1 MKTHLTRLTILPT
14 HKTVNVPA
22 GTLVAD
28 ALRLA
33 GVALDMPCGGQGTC
47 GKCRVKLNG
56 ACVLACQT
64 KLQSDS
70 VVEVSC
76 QSQSDFAL
84 QTKACSSDCLGVAV
98 DIGTTTVETRLIE
111 IESGAV
117 AATLSELNA
126 QQSFG
131 ADVISRIHYEMT
143 RKAGREEL
151 TAAVVGQVQSLI
163 DQYCGR
169 LSIRPE
175 RIKRVCVTGNTAML
189 TWFTGRSARSLGSV
203 PFAPSIPLTGQ
214 ILPAASVDLNLPDA
228 QVVVPPVIAGFL
240 GGDILGVVDRC
251 VHLEDCNTTP
261 PPRKWL
267 ALDVGTNGE
276 MAIYHNG
283 ALAAAST
290 AAGPALEG
298 AGISIGTKAGAG
310 AVNSVRVNDD
320 GELAWT
326 TLNGSA
332 PTGVCGSGLIDLI
345 ACLLKTG
352 RLLPKG
358 KLRIPPAAPLNITQK
373 DVRQVQLACGA
384 IRTGVLALLEC
395 VGLTMADL
403 DAVYIA
409 GNFGC
414 HLSVTSLF
422 DVGILPPGRPDQ
434 VRFLGNLALDAAA
447 DVLPRP
453 HLEDAMLN
461 LKRQAR
467 SVKPFNLAE
476 LPDFADRFSKS
487 MTFPAPETVI

>member
-1 MKTHLTRLTILPT
+1 MTIHLTILPT

-33 GVALDMPCGGQGTC
+33 GIALDMPCGGQGTC

-76 QSQSDFAL
+76 QSESDFAL

-117 AATLSELNA
+117 LATLSELNS

-189 TWFTGRSARSLGSV
+189 TWFVGQSGLSLGSV

-214 ILPAASVDLNLPDA
+214 ILPAASVGLNLPDA
-228 QVVVPPVIAGFL
+228 QVVVPPVIGGFL
-240 GGDILGVVDRC
+240 GGDILGVIDRC
-251 VHLEDCNTTP
+251 LKAERSQKN
-261 PPRKWL
+261 RSWL

-276 MAIYHNG
+276 MAIFHNG

-320 GELAWT
+320 GELTWT

-422 DVGILPPGRPDQ
+422 DVGILPPGRPEQ
-434 VRFLGNLALDAAA
+434 VQFLGNLALDEAA
-447 DVLPRP
+447 DVLLHPNA
-453 HLEDAMLN
+453 LDALSELN
-461 LKRQAR
+461 QTAR
-467 SVKPFNLAE
+467 SVKAINLAE
-476 LPDFADRFSKS
+476 LPDFTDRFTHAMK
-487 MTFPAPETVI
+487 FPSPENVI

>member
-1 MKTHLTRLTILPT
+1 MKIHVKILPT

-33 GVALDMPCGGQGTC
+33 GIALDMPCGGQGTC

-76 QSQSDFAL
+76 QSESDFAL

-117 AATLSELNA
+117 LATLSELNA

-131 ADVISRIHYEMT
+131 ADVISRIHFEQT
-143 RKAGREEL
+143 HSKTGREEL
-151 TAAVVGQVQSLI
+151 TGAIVRQVQNLI
-163 DQYCGR
+163 DQYCVR

-175 RIKRVCVTGNTAML
+175 RIKRVSVTGNTAML
-189 TWFTGRSARSLGSV
+189 TWFVGQSGLSLGSV
-203 PFAPSIPLTGQ
+203 PFQPAIPVTGQ
-214 ILPAASVDLNLPDA
+214 FLPAENLGLNLPGA
-228 QVVVPPVIAGFL
+228 QVIVPPVIGGFL
-240 GGDILGVVDRC
+240 GGDILGVIDRC
-251 VHLEDCNTTP
+251 LKAERSQKN
-261 PPRKWL
+261 RSWL

-276 MAIYHNG
+276 MAIFHNG
-283 ALAAAST
+283 TLAAAST

-310 AVNSVRVNDD
+310 AVNSVRVNED
-320 GELAWT
+320 GELVWT
-326 TLNGSA
+326 TLNDSA

-422 DVGILPPGRPDQ
+422 DVGILPPGLPEQ

-447 DVLPRP
+447 DVLRRP
-453 HLEDAMLN
+453 DLEDALLDLN
-461 LKRQAR
+461 RLAR

-476 LPDFADRFSKS
+476 LPDFTDRFSKS
-487 MTFPAPETVI
+487 MTFPAPEISI

>member
-1 MKTHLTRLTILPT
+1 MKLRLTILPT

-33 GVALDMPCGGQGTC
+33 GIALDMPCGGQGTC

-76 QSQSDFAL
+76 QSESDFAL

-117 AATLSELNA
+117 LATLSELNA

-131 ADVISRIHYEMT
+131 ADVISRIHFEQT
-143 RKAGREEL
+143 HSKTGREEL
-151 TAAVVGQVQSLI
+151 TGAIVRQVQNLI

-175 RIKRVCVTGNTAML
+175 RIKRVSVTGNTAML
-189 TWFTGRSARSLGSV
+189 TWFVGQSGLSLGSV
-203 PFAPSIPLTGQ
+203 PFQPAIPVTGQ
-214 ILPAASVDLNLPDA
+214 VLPAENLGLNLPGA
-228 QVVVPPVIAGFL
+228 QVIVPPVIGGFL
-240 GGDILGVVDRC
+240 GGDILGVIDRC
-251 VHLEDCNTTP
+251 LKAERSQKN
-261 PPRKWL
+261 RSWL

-276 MAIYHNG
+276 MAIFHNG
-283 ALAAAST
+283 TLAAAST

-310 AVNSVRVNDD
+310 AVNSVRVNED

-326 TLNGSA
+326 TLNDSA

-352 RLLPKG
+352 QLLPKG

-395 VGLTMADL
+395 AGLTMADL

-422 DVGILPPGRPDQ
+422 DVGILPPGRPEQ
-434 VRFLGNLALDAAA
+434 VQFLGNLALDEAA
-447 DVLPRP
+447 DVMLHPNA
-453 HLEDAMLN
+453 LDALSELN
-461 LKRQAR
+461 QTAR
-467 SVKPFNLAE
+467 SVKAINLAE
-476 LPDFADRFSKS
+476 LPDFTDRFTHAMK
-487 MTFPAPETVI
+487 FPSPESSA

>member
-1 MKTHLTRLTILPT
+1 MYTVKILPNDIT
-14 HKTVNVPA
+14 IEVQEGTTLLDVQIKA
-22 GTLVAD
+22 GLHPD
-28 ALRLA
+28 A
-33 GVALDMPCGGQGTC
+33 PCGGQGTC

-84 QTKACSSDCLGVAV
+84 KTKACSSDCLGVAV

-117 AATLSELNA
+117 LATLSELNA

-151 TAAVVGQVQSLI
+151 TGAVVGQVQSLI

-169 LSIRPE
+169 LSIHPE
-175 RIKRVCVTGNTAML
+175 RIKRISVTGNTAML
-189 TWFTGRSARSLGSV
+189 TWFVGQSGLSLGSV
-203 PFAPSIPLTGQ
+203 PFQPAIPVTGQ
-214 ILPAASVDLNLPDA
+214 VLPAENLGLNLPGA
-228 QVVVPPVIAGFL
+228 QVIVPPVIAGFL

-251 VHLEDCNTTP
+251 VHLEDCNTTRS
-261 PPRKWL
+261 PRKWL

-276 MAIYHNG
+276 MAIFHNG
-283 ALAAAST
+283 TLAAAST

-298 AGISIGTKAGAG
+298 AGISIGTKAGVG

-320 GELAWT
+320 GELTWT
-326 TLNGSA
+326 TLNDSA

-373 DVRQVQLACGA
+373 YVRQVQLACGA

-422 DVGILPPGRPDQ
+422 DVGILPPGRPEQ
-434 VRFLGNLALDAAA
+434 VQFLGNLALDEAA
-447 DVLPRP
+447 DVLLHPNA
-453 HLEDAMLN
+453 LDALSELN
-461 LKRQAR
+461 QTAR
-467 SVKPFNLAE
+467 SVKAINLAE
-476 LPDFADRFSKS
+476 LPDFTDRFTHAMK
-487 MTFPAPETVI
+487 FPSPENVI

>member
-1 MKTHLTRLTILPT
+1 MKLHLTILPT
-14 HKTVNVPA
+14 HQTVNVPA
-22 GTLVAD
+22 GTLVSD

-33 GVALDMPCGGQGTC
+33 GIALDMPCGGQGTC

-76 QSQSDFAL
+76 QSDSDFAL
-84 QTKACSSDCLGVAV
+84 QAKACSSDCLGVAV

-111 IESGAV
+111 IESGV
-117 AATLSELNA
+117 VLATLSELNA

-131 ADVISRIHYEMT
+131 ADVISRIHFEQT
-143 RKAGREEL
+143 HSKTGREEL
-151 TAAVVGQVQSLI
+151 TGAIVRQVQNLI

-175 RIKRVCVTGNTAML
+175 RIKRVSVTGNTAML
-189 TWFTGRSARSLGSV
+189 TWFVGQSGLSLGSV
-203 PFAPSIPLTGQ
+203 PFQPAIPVTGQ
-214 ILPAASVDLNLPDA
+214 VLLAENLGLNLPGA
-228 QVVVPPVIAGFL
+228 QVIVPPVIGGFL
-240 GGDILGVVDRC
+240 GGDILGVIDRC
-251 VHLEDCNTTP
+251 LKAERSQKN
-261 PPRKWL
+261 RSWL

-276 MAIYHNG
+276 MAIFHNG
-283 ALAAAST
+283 TLAAAST

-326 TLNGSA
+326 TLNDSA
-332 PTGVCGSGLIDLI
+332 PIGVCGSGLIDLI

-352 RLLPKG
+352 QLLPKG

-422 DVGILPPGRPDQ
+422 DVGILPPGRPEQ
-434 VRFLGNLALDAAA
+434 VQFLGNLALDAAA
-447 DVLPRP
+447 DVLRRP
-453 HLEDAMLN
+453 DQEDALLDLN
-461 LKRQAR
+461 RLAR

-476 LPDFADRFSKS
+476 LPDFTDRFSKS
-487 MTFPAPETVI
+487 MTFPAPEISI

>member
-1 MKTHLTRLTILPT
+1 MKLHLTILPM

-28 ALRLA
+28 TLRLA
-33 GVALDMPCGGQGTC
+33 GIALDMPCGGQGTC

-76 QSQSDFAL
+76 QSQSDFAF
-84 QTKACSSDCLGVAV
+84 QTKLCSSDCLGLAV

-117 AATLSELNA
+117 LATLSELNS

-131 ADVISRIHYEMT
+131 ADVISRIHFEQT
-143 RKAGREEL
+143 HSKTGREEL
-151 TAAVVGQVQSLI
+151 TGAVVGQVQNLI

-175 RIKRVCVTGNTAML
+175 RIKRVSVTGNTAML
-189 TWFTGRSARSLGSV
+189 TWFVGQSGLSLGSV
-203 PFAPSIPLTGQ
+203 PFQPAIPVTGQ
-214 ILPAASVDLNLPDA
+214 VLPAENLGLNLPGA
-228 QVVVPPVIAGFL
+228 QVIVPPVIGGFL
-240 GGDILGVVDRC
+240 GGDILGVIDRC
-251 VHLEDCNTTP
+251 LKAERSQKN
-261 PPRKWL
+261 RSWL

-276 MAIYHNG
+276 MAIFHNG
-283 ALAAAST
+283 TLAAAST

-310 AVNSVRVNDD
+310 AVNSVRVNED
-320 GELAWT
+320 GELTWT

-422 DVGILPPGRPDQ
+422 DVGILPPGRPEQ

-447 DVLPRP
+447 DVLRRP
-453 HLEDAMLN
+453 DLEDALLDLN
-461 LKRQAR
+461 RLAR

-487 MTFPAPETVI
+487 MTFPAPDTVI

>member
-1 MKTHLTRLTILPT
+1 MKLRLTILPT

-33 GVALDMPCGGQGTC
+33 GIALDMPCGGQGTC

-56 ACVLACQT
+56 SCILACQT

-76 QSQSDFAL
+76 QSDSDFAL

-117 AATLSELNA
+117 LATLSELNA

-131 ADVISRIHYEMT
+131 ADVISRIHFEQT
-143 RKAGREEL
+143 HSKTGREEL
-151 TAAVVGQVQSLI
+151 TGAIVRQVQNLI

-175 RIKRVCVTGNTAML
+175 RIKRVSVTGNTAML
-189 TWFTGRSARSLGSV
+189 TWFVGQSGLSLGSV
-203 PFAPSIPLTGQ
+203 PFQPAIPVTGQ
-214 ILPAASVDLNLPDA
+214 VLPAENLGLNLPGA
-228 QVVVPPVIAGFL
+228 QVIVPPVIGGFL
-240 GGDILGVVDRC
+240 GGDILGVIDRC
-251 VHLEDCNTTP
+251 LKAERSQKN
-261 PPRKWL
+261 RSWL

-276 MAIYHNG
+276 MAIFHNG
-283 ALAAAST
+283 TLAAAST

-310 AVNSVRVNDD
+310 AVNSVRVNED
-320 GELAWT
+320 GELVWT
-326 TLNGSA
+326 TLNDSA

-352 RLLPKG
+352 QLLPKG

-395 VGLTMADL
+395 AGLTMADL

-422 DVGILPPGRPDQ
+422 DVGILPPGRPEQ
-434 VRFLGNLALDAAA
+434 VQFLGNLALDEAA
-447 DVLPRP
+447 DVLLHPNV
-453 HLEDAMLN
+453 LGALSELN
-461 LKRQAR
+461 QTAR
-467 SVKPFNLAE
+467 SVKAINLAE
-476 LPDFADRFSKS
+476 LPDFTDRFTHAMK
-487 MTFPAPETVI
+487 FPSPESSA

>member
-1 MKTHLTRLTILPT
+1 MTIHLTILPM

-33 GVALDMPCGGQGTC
+33 GIALDMPCGGQGTC

-76 QSQSDFAL
+76 QSESDFAL

-117 AATLSELNA
+117 LATLSELNA

-131 ADVISRIHYEMT
+131 ADVISRIHFEQT
-143 RKAGREEL
+143 HSKTGREEL
-151 TAAVVGQVQSLI
+151 TGAIVRQVQNLI
-163 DQYCGR
+163 NQYCGR

-175 RIKRVCVTGNTAML
+175 RIKRVSVTGNTAML
-189 TWFTGRSARSLGSV
+189 TWFVGQSGLSLGSV
-203 PFAPSIPLTGQ
+203 PFQPAIPVTGQ
-214 ILPAASVDLNLPDA
+214 VLPAENLGLNLPGA
-228 QVVVPPVIAGFL
+228 QVIVPPVIGGFL
-240 GGDILGVVDRC
+240 GGDILGVIDRC
-251 VHLEDCNTTP
+251 LKAERSQKN
-261 PPRKWL
+261 RSWL

-276 MAIYHNG
+276 MAIFHNG
-283 ALAAAST
+283 TLAAAST

-310 AVNSVRVNDD
+310 AVNSVRVNED

-326 TLNGSA
+326 TLNDSA

-352 RLLPKG
+352 QLLPKG

-395 VGLTMADL
+395 AGLTMADL

-422 DVGILPPGRPDQ
+422 DVGILPPGRPEQ
-434 VRFLGNLALDAAA
+434 VQFLGNLALDEAA
-447 DVLPRP
+447 DVLLHPNA
-453 HLEDAMLN
+453 LDALSELN
-461 LKRQAR
+461 QTAR
-467 SVKPFNLAE
+467 SVKAINLAE
-476 LPDFADRFSKS
+476 LPDFTERFTHAMK
-487 MTFPAPETVI
+487 FPSPESSA

>member
-1 MKTHLTRLTILPT
+1 MKLRLTILPT

-33 GVALDMPCGGQGTC
+33 GIALDMPCGGQGTC

-76 QSQSDFAL
+76 QSESDFAL

-117 AATLSELNA
+117 LATLSELNA

-131 ADVISRIHYEMT
+131 ADVISRIHFEQT
-143 RKAGREEL
+143 HSKTGREEL
-151 TAAVVGQVQSLI
+151 TGAIVGQIQNLI

-169 LSIRPE
+169 LSICPE
-175 RIKRVCVTGNTAML
+175 RIKRVSVTGNTAMM
-189 TWFTGRSARSLGSV
+189 TWFVGQSGLSLGSV
-203 PFAPSIPLTGQ
+203 PFQPAIPVTGQ
-214 ILPAASVDLNLPDA
+214 VLPAENLGLNLPGA
-228 QVVVPPVIAGFL
+228 QVIVPPVIGGFL
-240 GGDILGVVDRC
+240 GGDILGVIDRC
-251 VHLEDCNTTP
+251 LKAEHSQKN
-261 PPRKWL
+261 RSWL

-276 MAIYHNG
+276 MAIFHNG
-283 ALAAAST
+283 TLAAAST

-310 AVNSVRVNDD
+310 AVNSVRVNED

-326 TLNGSA
+326 TLNDSA
-332 PTGVCGSGLIDLI
+332 PIGVCGSGLLDLI
-345 ACLLKTG
+345 ACLLKTD
-352 RLLPKG
+352 RLLPNG
-358 KLRIPPAAPLNITQK
+358 KLRIPPAAPLNISQK

-395 VGLTMADL
+395 AGLTMADL

-414 HLSVTSLF
+414 HLSVGSLF
-422 DVGILPPGRPDQ
+422 DVGILPAGKPKQ
-434 VRFLGNLALDAAA
+434 VRFLGNLALEAATK
-447 DVLPRP
+447 LL
-453 HLEDAMLN
+453 LEPNLENALSELN
-461 LKRQAR
+461 GIAR
-467 SVKPFNLAE
+467 SVKPINLAS
-476 LPDFADRFSKS
+476 LPDFTERFTQS
-487 MTFPAPETVI
+487 MKFPTPETII

>member
-1 MKTHLTRLTILPT
+1 MKIHVKILPT

-33 GVALDMPCGGQGTC
+33 GIALDMPCGGQGTC
-47 GKCRVKLNG
+47 GKCRVKLDG
-56 ACVLACQT
+56 SCVLACQT

-76 QSQSDFAL
+76 QSESDFAL

-117 AATLSELNA
+117 LATLSELNA

-131 ADVISRIHYEMT
+131 ADVISRIHFEQT
-143 RKAGREEL
+143 HSKTGREEL
-151 TAAVVGQVQSLI
+151 TAAVVGQVQNLI

-175 RIKRVCVTGNTAML
+175 RIKRVSVTGNTAML
-189 TWFTGRSARSLGSV
+189 TWFVGQSGLSLGSV

-214 ILPAASVDLNLPDA
+214 ILPAASVGLNLPDA

-251 VHLEDCNTTP
+251 VHLEDCNITR

-276 MAIYHNG
+276 MAIFHNG
-283 ALAAAST
+283 TLAAAST

-352 RLLPKG
+352 QLLPKG

-395 VGLTMADL
+395 AGLTMADL

-422 DVGILPPGRPDQ
+422 DVGILPPGRPEQ
-434 VRFLGNLALDAAA
+434 VQFLGNLALDEAA
-447 DVLPRP
+447 DVLLHPNA
-453 HLEDAMLN
+453 LDALSELN
-461 LKRQAR
+461 QTAR
-467 SVKPFNLAE
+467 SVKAINLAE
-476 LPDFADRFSKS
+476 LPDFTDRFTKS

>member
-1 MKTHLTRLTILPT
+1 MKLRLTILPT

-33 GVALDMPCGGQGTC
+33 GIALDMPCGGQGTC

-76 QSQSDFAL
+76 QSESDFAL

-117 AATLSELNA
+117 LATLSELNA

-131 ADVISRIHYEMT
+131 ADVISRIHFEQT
-143 RKAGREEL
+143 HSKTGREEL
-151 TAAVVGQVQSLI
+151 TGAIVRQVQNLI

-175 RIKRVCVTGNTAML
+175 RIKRVSVTGNTAML
-189 TWFTGRSARSLGSV
+189 TWFVGQSGLSLGSV
-203 PFAPSIPLTGQ
+203 PFQPAIPVTGQ
-214 ILPAASVDLNLPDA
+214 VLPAENLGLNLPGA
-228 QVVVPPVIAGFL
+228 QVIVPPVIGGFL
-240 GGDILGVVDRC
+240 GGDILGVIDRC
-251 VHLEDCNTTP
+251 LKAERSQKN
-261 PPRKWL
+261 RSWL

-276 MAIYHNG
+276 MAIFHTG
-283 ALAAAST
+283 TLAAAST

-310 AVNSVRVNDD
+310 AVNSVRVNED
-320 GELAWT
+320 GERAWT
-326 TLNGSA
+326 TLNDSA

-352 RLLPKG
+352 QLLPKG

-395 VGLTMADL
+395 AGLTMADL

-422 DVGILPPGRPDQ
+422 DVGILPPGRPEQ
-434 VRFLGNLALDAAA
+434 VQFLGNLALDEAA
-447 DVLPRP
+447 DVMLHPNA
-453 HLEDAMLN
+453 LDALSELN
-461 LKRQAR
+461 QTAR
-467 SVKPFNLAE
+467 SVKAINLAE
-476 LPDFADRFSKS
+476 LPDFTDRFTHAMK
-487 MTFPAPETVI
+487 FPSPESSA

>member
-1 MKTHLTRLTILPT
+1 MKLHLTILPT

-33 GVALDMPCGGQGTC
+33 GIALDMPCGGQGTC

-76 QSQSDFAL
+76 QSESDFAL
-84 QTKACSSDCLGVAV
+84 QTTACSSDCLGVAV

-117 AATLSELNA
+117 LATLSELNA

-131 ADVISRIHYEMT
+131 ADVISRIHFEQT
-143 RKAGREEL
+143 HSKTGREEL
-151 TAAVVGQVQSLI
+151 TAAIVRQVQNLI

-175 RIKRVCVTGNTAML
+175 RIKRVSVTGNTAML
-189 TWFTGRSARSLGSV
+189 TWFVGQSGLSLGSV
-203 PFAPSIPLTGQ
+203 PFQPAIPVTGQ
-214 ILPAASVDLNLPDA
+214 VLPAENLGLTLPGA
-228 QVVVPPVIAGFL
+228 QIIVPPVIGGFL
-240 GGDILGVVDRC
+240 GGDILGVIDRC
-251 VHLEDCNTTP
+251 LKAERSQKN
-261 PPRKWL
+261 RSWL

-276 MAIYHNG
+276 MAIFHNG
-283 ALAAAST
+283 TLAAAST

-310 AVNSVRVNDD
+310 AVNSVRVNED
-320 GELAWT
+320 GELVWT
-326 TLNGSA
+326 TLNDSA
-332 PTGVCGSGLIDLI
+332 PTGVCGSGLLDLI
-345 ACLLKTG
+345 ACLLKTD
-352 RLLPKG
+352 RLLPNG

-395 VGLTMADL
+395 AGLTMSDL

-422 DVGILPPGRPDQ
+422 DVGILPAGNPKQ
-434 VRFLGNLALDAAA
+434 VRFLGNLALEAATK
-447 DVLPRP
+447 LL
-453 HLEDAMLN
+453 LEPNWENALSKLN
-461 LKRQAR
+461 GIAR
-467 SVKPFNLAE
+467 SVKPINLAS
-476 LPDFADRFSKS
+476 LPDFTERFTQS
-487 MTFPAPETVI
+487 MKFPTPETII

>member
-1 MKTHLTRLTILPT
+1 MTIHLTILPT
-14 HKTVNVPA
+14 HKMVNVPA

-33 GVALDMPCGGQGTC
+33 GIALDMPCGGQGTC

-76 QSQSDFAL
+76 QSDSDFAL

-117 AATLSELNA
+117 LATLSELNA

-131 ADVISRIHYEMT
+131 ADVISRIHFEQT
-143 RKAGREEL
+143 HSKTGREEL

-175 RIKRVCVTGNTAML
+175 RIKRVSVTGNTAML
-189 TWFTGRSARSLGSV
+189 TWFVGQSGRSLGSV
-203 PFAPSIPLTGQ
+203 PFQPAIPVTGQ
-214 ILPAASVDLNLPDA
+214 VLPAENLGLNLPGA
-228 QVVVPPVIAGFL
+228 QVIVPPVIGGFL
-240 GGDILGVVDRC
+240 GGDILGVIDRC
-251 VHLEDCNTTP
+251 LKAERSQKN
-261 PPRKWL
+261 RSWL

-276 MAIYHNG
+276 MAIFHNG
-283 ALAAAST
+283 TLAAAST

-310 AVNSVRVNDD
+310 AVNSVRVNED
-320 GELAWT
+320 GELVWT
-326 TLNGSA
+326 TLNDSA

-395 VGLTMADL
+395 AGLTMADL

-422 DVGILPPGRPDQ
+422 DVGILPPGRPEQ
-434 VRFLGNLALDAAA
+434 VQFLGNLALGC
-447 DVLPRP
+447 
-453 HLEDAMLN
+453 MM
-461 LKRQAR
+461 KRQTSCYTR
-467 SVKPFNLAE
+467 TLWTPCRN
-476 LPDFADRFSKS
+476 
-487 MTFPAPETVI
+487 